1 MAPAP
6 MSCAGRSI
14 LASVPALALGVR
26 DGQDVGV
33 DYAEAQ
39 AVFFTARAST
49 DPPPTTD
56 SWDTPARRLRDAIE
70 RIALVELWSR
80 QGSEA
85 MAEIGL
91 DFLGGY
97 VWGRGSALGSA
108 RPAVVA
114 SAFAVF
120 EPGLVESLMTS
131 ARDIANWD
139 QVQQAQL
146 AGALGALQA
155 TIGQPPELADVVDAM
170 RRGLDAADLVG
181 RPLFAG
187 LASLP
192 WPDQPSGQL
201 WRAVNL
207 LREFRGDTH
216 VAVCVAAGLDGVEMN
231 VLTERWIGWD
241 PQSYSATR
249 GWSAEALDAAYA
261 RLGARGWLSGDNL
274 TDDGLAVREELE
286 RRTDAG
292 VQHVIDAIGP
302 DLDTVIAVCRRWSDM
317 LVSAGVVPPDPY
329 KAAAG

>member
-1 MAPAP
+1 M
-6 MSCAGRSI
+6 R
-14 LASVPALALGVR
+14 PALVPTTPDR
-26 DGQDVGV
+26 QDVAV

-39 AVFFTARAST
+39 AAFFTARAAT
-49 DPPPTTD
+49 DPPPVTN
-56 SWDTPARRLRDAIE
+56 SWGTPARRLRDAIE

-85 MAEIGL
+85 MAAIGL

-120 EPGLVESLMTS
+120 EPGLVESLLTA
-131 ARDIANWD
+131 ARDVASWD

-146 AGALGALQA
+146 LGAVPALQA
-155 TIGQPPELADVVDAM
+155 TIGEPGELADVVAIL
-170 RRGLDAADLVG
+170 RRGLTAADPTG

-192 WPDQPSGQL
+192 WPHEPLGQL

-231 VLTERWIGWD
+231 VLTERWIGWA
-241 PQSYSATR
+241 PRSYSATR
-249 GWSAEALDAAYA
+249 GWSPADLDAAYV
-261 RLGARGWLSGDNL
+261 RLGERGWLSSDDL
-274 TDDGLAVREELE
+274 TADGLAWREDLE

-292 VQHVIDAIGP
+292 VQPVIDAIGA
-302 DLDTVIAVCRRWSDM
+302 DLETVITACQRWSQ
-317 LVSAGVVPPDPY
+317 LLLAAGAVPPDPY